1 MNLGRFKYGS
11 LQIKI
16 LLVILFVSLLN
27 AGLTAFFF
35 SARVKNQIIA
45 TTYQNLQISLQHA
58 ESRVLNEIT
67 RRAEMTYSLAN
78 QIDVLATKNPDKIQS
93 FLNRY
98 LADIHVSLNNS
109 INNSYNPLA
118 AYIVYPD
125 GKLIYA
131 GLDSALNDLKK
142 RPWWN
147 QILNGKNPDE
157 ELGAQINFSST
168 ELYSS
173 LTFIGNIRNN
183 IQPSAIMPLYWV
195 ATKNFGSLKYVVGID
210 FNADLSDTPIGPL
223 FPSTE
228 PNGELFD
235 AQGFLLAIPFQQG
248 SIVNE
253 KYRLFK
259 NYTKTN
265 PLLTKA
271 LADGPGVSEGQLIYQ
286 NGNKTELGM
295 YRRGFNGYIYTHSI
309 PLNQVYGPI
318 SREITAVIW
327 ISVVIAFIAA
337 LILTWFL
344 LQDVVR
350 PFHRL
355 SLAMNRLGQ
364 GDFTTRIAEQRKDE
378 FGHLYQSFNSTAEQ
392 LELLIQEAYVQRLAR
407 RQSELEFLQAQVNPH
422 FLYNTLDCIYR
433 LLMSGDHE
441 EGGKAIINLSRL
453 FRLSL
458 GRGPTIV
465 TIESAMEQLGHYIKL
480 QQLRHGDRIQV
491 EIRIDPDVLR
501 YQIPKL
507 LLQPIVENAFIHG
520 LEPKQGSGLLSI
532 NGMCKKNAV
541 HFIISDNGIGLNQE
555 QLQKAQTDL
564 SDTTTKNAHGMVNV
578 HRRLKLAYGEEW
590 GINLAANPDGG
601 LRVDIRWLALPVDG

>member
-1 MNLGRFKYGS
+1 MNLGRFKYVS

-35 SARVKNQIIA
+35 STRVKNQITA
-45 TTYQNLQISLQHA
+45 TTYQSMQISLQHA

-67 RRAEMTYSLAN
+67 RRSEMIYSLAN
-78 QIDVLATKNPDKIQS
+78 QIDLLATKDPDKIQS

-98 LADIHVSLNNS
+98 LVDIHVSLNNS
-109 INNSYNPLA
+109 VNDSTNLLA

-131 GLDSALNDLKK
+131 GLDSTLNDLKK

-147 QILNGKNPDE
+147 QILNGKTPDE
-157 ELGAQINFSST
+157 ELGAQMSSTST
-168 ELYSS
+168 ELFSRLS
-173 LTFIGNIRNN
+173 FIGNIRNN

-223 FPSTE
+223 FPINE
-228 PNGELFD
+228 PFGELFD
-235 AQGFLLAIPFQQG
+235 AKGFLLAIPSQG

-259 NYTKTN
+259 NYAGEN
-265 PLLTKA
+265 PLLAKA
-271 LADGPGVSEGQLIYQ
+271 LADGPGVLEGHLIYQ
-286 NGNKTELGM
+286 NGKKKELGM
-295 YRRGFNGYIYTHSI
+295 YRRGFMGYIYTQSI
-309 PLNQVYGPI
+309 PLKEVYGPVTQ
-318 SREITAVIW
+318 ETTAVIW
-327 ISVVIAFIAA
+327 ISVVIALIAA

-344 LQDVVR
+344 LLDVVR

-355 SLAMNRLGQ
+355 SLAMARLGK
-364 GDFTTRIAEQRKDE
+364 GDFNTRIAELRKDE
-378 FGHLYQSFNSTAEQ
+378 FGQLYQSFNSTAIQ

-407 RQSELEFLQAQVNPH
+407 RQSELEFLQAQINPH

-433 LLMSGDHE
+433 LIMGGDRE

-458 GRGPTIV
+458 GRGPAIV
-465 TIESAMEQLGHYIKL
+465 TIKSAIEQLNHYIKL

-491 EIRIDPDVLR
+491 EIRIEPDILG

-520 LEPKQGSGLLSI
+520 LEPKQGNGLLSI
-532 NGMCKKNAV
+532 IGLSENNTI

-555 QLQKAQTDL
+555 QLLKSEADL
-564 SDTTTKNAHGMVNV
+564 SDTATKKAHGMVNV
-578 HRRLKLAYGEEW
+578 HRRLKLAYGEKW
-590 GINLAANPDGG
+590 GITLSPNPGGG
-601 LRVDIRWLALPVDG
+601 LGVDIRWPALEIK

>member
-1 MNLGRFKYGS
+1 MNVGRFKYGS

-35 SARVKNQIIA
+35 STRIKNQITA
-45 TTYQNLQISLQHA
+45 TTYQSMQISLQHA

-67 RRAEMTYSLAN
+67 RRSEMIYSLAN
-78 QIDVLATKNPDKIQS
+78 QIDLLSSKDPDKIQT

-98 LADIHVSLNNS
+98 LVDIHVSLNNS
-109 INNSYNPLA
+109 VNDSTNLLA

-131 GLDSALNDLKK
+131 GLDTTLNDLKK

-147 QILNGKNPDE
+147 QILNGMTPDE
-157 ELGAQINFSST
+157 ELGAQMTSTST
-168 ELYSS
+168 ELYSRLS
-173 LTFIGNIRNN
+173 FIGNIRNN

-223 FPSTE
+223 FPINE
-228 PNGELFD
+228 PFGELFD
-235 AQGFLLAIPFQQG
+235 AEGFLLAIPSQG

-253 KYRLFK
+253 KHRLFK
-259 NYTKTN
+259 NYAGEN
-265 PLLTKA
+265 PLLAKA
-271 LADGPGVSEGQLIYQ
+271 LADGPSVSEGHLIYQ
-286 NGNKTELGM
+286 NGKEKMLGM
-295 YRRGFNGYIYTHSI
+295 YRRGFMGYIYTQTI
-309 PLNQVYGPI
+309 PLKEVYGPI
-318 SREITAVIW
+318 TREITAVIW
-327 ISVVIAFIAA
+327 ISVIIAFIAA

-344 LQDVVR
+344 LLDVVR
-350 PFHRL
+350 PFNRL
-355 SLAMNRLGQ
+355 SLAIDRLGQ
-364 GDFTTRIAEQRKDE
+364 GDFNTRITEQRKDE
-378 FGHLYQSFNSTAEQ
+378 FGQLYQSFNSTATQ

-407 RQSELEFLQAQVNPH
+407 RQSELEFLQAQINPH

-433 LLMSGDHE
+433 LIMGGDHE

-458 GRGPTIV
+458 GRGPAIV
-465 TIESAMEQLGHYIKL
+465 TIKSAIEQLNHYIKL

-491 EIRIDPDVLR
+491 ETRVEPDILE

-520 LEPKQGSGLLSI
+520 LEPKQGNGLLSI
-532 NGMCKKNAV
+532 IGLRENNSI

-555 QLQKAQTDL
+555 QLLKAQADL
-564 SDTTTKNAHGMVNV
+564 SDTAIKKAHGMVNV

-590 GINLAANPDGG
+590 GIALSPNPGGG
-601 LRVDIRWLALPVDG
+601 LRVDIRWPALEIE

>member
-35 SARVKNQIIA
+35 STRVKNQITA
-45 TTYQNLQISLQHA
+45 TTYQSLQISLQHA

-67 RRAEMTYSLAN
+67 RRSEMIYSLAN
-78 QIDVLATKNPDKIQS
+78 QIDLLATKDPDKIQS

-98 LADIHVSLNNS
+98 LVDIHVSLNNS
-109 INNSYNPLA
+109 VNDSTNLLA

-131 GLDSALNDLKK
+131 GLDSALNDLKT

-147 QILNGKNPDE
+147 QILNGKKPDE
-157 ELGAQINFSST
+157 ELGAQMNSTST
-168 ELYSS
+168 EQYSRLS
-173 LTFIGNIRNN
+173 FIGNIRDN
-183 IQPSAIMPLYWV
+183 IQPSAIMPIYWV

-223 FPSTE
+223 FPLNE
-228 PNGELFD
+228 PSGELFD
-235 AQGFLLAIPFQQG
+235 AKGFLLAIPSQG

-259 NYTKTN
+259 NYAGDN
-265 PLLTKA
+265 PLLAKA
-271 LADGPGVSEGQLIYQ
+271 LADDPSVSEGHLIYQ
-286 NGNKTELGM
+286 NGKKKELGM
-295 YRRGFNGYIYTHSI
+295 YRRGFMGYIYTQSI
-309 PLNQVYGPI
+309 PLNEVYGPI
-318 SREITAVIW
+318 TQEITAVIW

-344 LQDVVR
+344 LLDVVR

-378 FGHLYQSFNSTAEQ
+378 FGQLYQSFNSTATQ

-407 RQSELEFLQAQVNPH
+407 RQSELEFLQAQINPH

-433 LLMSGDHE
+433 LIMGGDHE

-458 GRGPTIV
+458 GRGPALV
-465 TIESAMEQLGHYIKL
+465 TIKSAMEQLSHYIKL
-480 QQLRHGDRIQV
+480 QQLRHGDRIRV
-491 EIRIDPDVLR
+491 EIRIEPDILR

-520 LEPKQGSGLLSI
+520 LEPKQGNGLLSI
-532 NGMCKKNAV
+532 IGLRENNTI

-555 QLQKAQTDL
+555 QLLKAETDL
-564 SDTTTKNAHGMVNV
+564 SDTATKKAHGMVNV

-590 GINLAANPDGG
+590 GITLSPNPDGG
-601 LRVDIRWLALPVDG
+601 LRVDIRWPAQEIDG

>member
-35 SARVKNQIIA
+35 STRVKNQITA
-45 TTYQNLQISLQHA
+45 TTYQSLQISLQHA

-67 RRAEMTYSLAN
+67 RRSEMIYSLAN
-78 QIDVLATKNPDKIQS
+78 QIDLLATKDPDKIQS

-98 LADIHVSLNNS
+98 LVGIHVNLNNS
-109 INNSYNPLA
+109 VNDSTNVLA

-131 GLDSALNDLKK
+131 GLDNALNDLKK
-142 RPWWN
+142 RPWWH
-147 QILNGKNPDE
+147 QILNGKTPDE
-157 ELGAQINFSST
+157 ELGFQMNSTST
-168 ELYSS
+168 ELYSRLS
-173 LTFIGNIRNN
+173 FIGNIRDN

-223 FPSTE
+223 FPINE
-228 PNGELFD
+228 PVGELFD
-235 AQGFLLAIPFQQG
+235 AKGLLLAIPSQG

-259 NYTKTN
+259 NYAGNN
-265 PLLTKA
+265 PLLAKA
-271 LADGPGVSEGQLIYQ
+271 LADDPGVSEGHLIYQ
-286 NGNKTELGM
+286 NGKKKELGM
-295 YRRGFNGYIYTHSI
+295 YRRGFMGYIYTQSL
-309 PLNQVYGPI
+309 PLNEVYGPI
-318 SREITAVIW
+318 SREITSVIW
-327 ISVVIAFIAA
+327 ISVLIAFSAA

-344 LQDVVR
+344 LLDVVR

-355 SLAMNRLGQ
+355 SLAINRLGQ
-364 GDFTTRIAEQRKDE
+364 GDFTTRIAERRKDE
-378 FGHLYQSFNSTAEQ
+378 FGHLYQSFNSTAAQ

-407 RQSELEFLQAQVNPH
+407 RQSELEFLQAQINPH

-433 LLMSGDHE
+433 LIMGGDHE

-458 GRGPTIV
+458 GRGPAIV
-465 TIESAMEQLGHYIKL
+465 NIKSAIEQLSHYINL

-491 EIRIDPDVLR
+491 EIRIEPDILR

-520 LEPKQGSGLLSI
+520 LEPKQGNGLLSI
-532 NGMCKKNAV
+532 IGLRENNTI

-555 QLQKAQTDL
+555 QLLKSQADL
-564 SDTTTKNAHGMVNV
+564 SDTATKKAHGMVNV

-590 GINLAANPDGG
+590 GITLSANPDGG
-601 LRVDIRWLALPVDG
+601 LRVDIRWPAQEIDG

>member
-1 MNLGRFKYGS
+1 MNVGRFKYGS

-35 SARVKNQIIA
+35 STRIKNQITA
-45 TTYQNLQISLQHA
+45 TTYQSMQISLQHA

-67 RRAEMTYSLAN
+67 RRSEMIYSLAN
-78 QIDVLATKNPDKIQS
+78 QIDLLSSKDPDKIQT

-98 LADIHVSLNNS
+98 LVDIHVSLNNS
-109 INNSYNPLA
+109 VNDSTNLLA

-131 GLDSALNDLKK
+131 GLDTTLNDLKK

-147 QILNGKNPDE
+147 QILNGMTPDE
-157 ELGAQINFSST
+157 ELGAQMTSTST
-168 ELYSS
+168 ELYSRLS
-173 LTFIGNIRNN
+173 FIGNIRNN

-223 FPSTE
+223 FPINE
-228 PNGELFD
+228 PFGELFD
-235 AQGFLLAIPFQQG
+235 AEGFLLAIPSQG

-253 KYRLFK
+253 KHRLFK
-259 NYTKTN
+259 NYAGEN
-265 PLLTKA
+265 PLLAKA
-271 LADGPGVSEGQLIYQ
+271 LADGPSVSEGHLIYQ
-286 NGNKTELGM
+286 NGKEKMLGM
-295 YRRGFNGYIYTHSI
+295 YRRGFMGYIYTQTI
-309 PLNQVYGPI
+309 PLKEVYGPI
-318 SREITAVIW
+318 TREITAVIW
-327 ISVVIAFIAA
+327 ISVIIAFIAA

-344 LQDVVR
+344 LLDVVR
-350 PFHRL
+350 PFNRL
-355 SLAMNRLGQ
+355 SLAIDRLGQ
-364 GDFTTRIAEQRKDE
+364 GDFNTRITEQRKDE
-378 FGHLYQSFNSTAEQ
+378 FGQLYQSFNSTATQ

-407 RQSELEFLQAQVNPH
+407 RQSELEFLQAQINPH

-433 LLMSGDHE
+433 LIMGGDHE

-458 GRGPTIV
+458 GRGPAIV
-465 TIESAMEQLGHYIKL
+465 TIKSAIEQLNHYIKL

-491 EIRIDPDVLR
+491 ETRVEPDILE

-520 LEPKQGSGLLSI
+520 LEPKQGNGLLSI
-532 NGMCKKNAV
+532 IGLRENNSI

-555 QLQKAQTDL
+555 QLLKAQADL
-564 SDTTTKNAHGMVNV
+564 SDTAIKKAHGMVNV

-590 GINLAANPDGG
+590 GIALSPNPGGG
-601 LRVDIRWLALPVDG
+601 LRVDIRWPTLEIE

>member
-1 MNLGRFKYGS
+1 MNLYRIKNGS

-16 LLVILFVSLLN
+16 LLVVLFVSLLN

-35 SARVKNQIIA
+35 STRVKNQITA
-45 TTYQNLQISLQHA
+45 TTYQSLHISLQHA

-67 RRAEMTYSLAN
+67 RRSEMIYSLAN
-78 QIDVLATKNPDKIQS
+78 QINLLATKDPDKIQS
-93 FLNRY
+93 FLSRY
-98 LADIHVSLNNS
+98 LVDLHVNLNNS
-109 INNSYNPLA
+109 VNDSTNPLA

-131 GLDSALNDLKK
+131 GLDTTLNDLKK

-147 QILNGKNPDE
+147 QILNGKTPDE
-157 ELGAQINFSST
+157 ELGFQMNSTST
-168 ELYSS
+168 ELYSRLS
-173 LTFIGNIRNN
+173 FIGNIRYN

-223 FPSTE
+223 FPINE
-228 PNGELFD
+228 PVGELFD
-235 AQGFLLAIPFQQG
+235 PKGFLLAIPSQG

-259 NYTKTN
+259 KYAGYN

-271 LADGPGVSEGQLIYQ
+271 LADDPSVSEGHLIYQ
-286 NGNKTELGM
+286 NGKKKKLGM
-295 YRRGFNGYIYTHSI
+295 YRRGFMGYIYTQSI
-309 PLNQVYGPI
+309 PLNEVYGPI
-318 SREITAVIW
+318 TREITAVIW

-337 LILTWFL
+337 LILSWFL
-344 LQDVVR
+344 LLDVVR

-364 GDFTTRIAEQRKDE
+364 GDFSTRIAEQRKDE
-378 FGHLYQSFNSTAEQ
+378 FGQLYQSFNSTAAQ

-407 RQSELEFLQAQVNPH
+407 RQSELEFLQAQINPH

-433 LLMSGDHE
+433 LIMGGDHE
-441 EGGKAIINLSRL
+441 EGGRAIINLSRL

-458 GRGPTIV
+458 GRGPAIV
-465 TIESAMEQLGHYIKL
+465 TIKSAIEQLSHYIKL

-491 EIRIDPDVLR
+491 EIRVDPDILKC
-501 YQIPKL
+501 QIPKL

-520 LEPKQGSGLLSI
+520 LEPKQGNGWLSISGLRENNMI
-532 NGMCKKNAV
+532 
-541 HFIISDNGIGLNQE
+541 HFIISDNGMGLNQE
-555 QLQKAQTDL
+555 QLLRAEADL
-564 SDTTTKNAHGMVNV
+564 ADTTSKNAHGMVNV

-590 GINLAANPDGG
+590 GITLSANPDGG
-601 LRVDIRWLALPVDG
+601 LRVEIRWPALEIE